1 MCVGLGWFH
10 RTTHPPKISKTISTW
25 IGKEV
30 CNYAKK
36 IEQIKFDQKT
46 SSLAFFLYLFGW
58 LLFSEPT
65 KLFFVEG
72 LSLNT
77 EEGTLATGVLVKMQE
92 TLAANFIPTMAIDPG
107 EAYVYVYTYGI
118 YIYIY
123 IYILWDIHIY
133 ICIYMGYI
141 YIYCIYIL
149 DIYIGYIGY
158 IYIYICVYMGYI
170 NIYGIYK
177 YDCKYMVYIYT
188 YVWDIYIYIHM
199 GYIYIY
205 VWDVYIYIHIH
216 TRRSLGTFQSATV
229 IHCQSLGACGT
240 PSTSIASPH
249 RVHVRWFL
257 HLRMATGGELTII
270 SPQ

>member
-118 YIYIY
+118 YIYTYIMGYTYIYVYTWDIYILYIY
-123 IYILWDIHIY
+123 IYIR
-133 ICIYMGYI
+133 YI
-141 YIYCIYIL
+141 YRLYR
-149 DIYIGYIGY
+149 
-158 IYIYICVYMGYI
+158 IYICVYMRYIYMGYI
-170 NIYGIYK
+170 NMIVNTWYI
-177 YDCKYMVYIYT
+177 YIYT
-188 YVWDIYIYIHM
+188 YVWDIYIYLYIYTH
-199 GYIYIY
+199 GIYIYICMY
-205 VWDVYIYIHIH
+205 GMCIYIYTYIHAVH
-216 TRRSLGTFQSATV
+216 WEHFRAQL
-229 IHCQSLGACGT
+229 L
-240 PSTSIASPH
+240 SIASHWVLAEPLQH
-249 RVHVRWFL
+249 PLPALIVSMSGGFCICGWPRVV
-257 HLRMATGGELTII
+257 
-270 SPQ
+270 S